1 MTFSEAMEHRFA
13 CRSYQD
19 KQIPKEDLEQILEW
33 GRLTPT
39 SFGWEAWSFH
49 VVEGKR
55 REALCQAS
63 FGQESVLQAPVSI
76 VLLARTASFYDPDGP
91 FIHQRASR
99 MWDEQAA
106 IEDFRGFYQMLRD
119 KGELDAWSRSQ
130 CYIAAGNMTT
140 GAKTIGIDSV
150 ILEGFDAEAVLKVL
164 GLDGNEWIPA
174 LVIPFGYAACPE
186 APKIREPRSRLVVFD

>member
-1 MTFSEAMEHRFA
+1 
-13 CRSYQD
+13 
-19 KQIPKEDLEQILEW
+19 
-33 GRLTPT
+33 
-39 SFGWEAWSFH
+39 
-49 VVEGKR
+49 
-55 REALCQAS
+55 
-63 FGQESVLQAPVSI
+63 
-76 VLLARTASFYDPDGP
+76 
-91 FIHQRASR
+91 